1 LNHTS
6 GWNQPRKPWVNEK
19 GEVIWPWF
27 RVWIACIVR
36 SQTFESLMGVVI
48 LANVALIVYETNA
61 DAACYPEFLNDLA
74 SCPHASGKMFWTFV
88 SNVVL
93 QVIYTTECTARG
105 YAERAGFF
113 RNRWNLLDLFIATGC
128 KRFHFCVIFT
138 FHVYSRNVICFMV
151 FFGEPHCGSVKPS
164 GDYWMVRHGSN
175 GTGESQRAAHLSRHS
190 LVEGRSFAD
199 HCAGTLHFSQRSCNI
214 HEGRLPRADW

>member
-1 LNHTS
+1 M
-6 GWNQPRKPWVNEK
+6 
-19 GEVIWPWF
+19 IWPWF

-36 SQTFESLMGVVI
+36 SQTFESLMGVMI

-93 QVIYTTECTARG
+93 QVIYTTECAARG

-128 KRFHFCVIFT
+128 KRFHFRVICT

-151 FFGEPHCGSVKPS
+151 FSESRTAVQPS

-190 LVEGRSFAD
+190 LVEGRPFAD

>member
-151 FFGEPHCGSVKPS
+151 FS
-164 GDYWMVRHGSN
+164 
-175 GTGESQRAAHLSRHS
+175 ESRTAVQ
-190 LVEGRSFAD
+190 
-199 HCAGTLHFSQRSCNI
+199 
-214 HEGRLPRADW
+214 

>member
-1 LNHTS
+1 MAQQEAMQNALVSSGIVGICLTS
-6 GWNQPRKPWVNEK
+6 
-19 GEVIWPWF
+19 
-27 RVWIACIVR
+27 
-36 SQTFESLMGVVI
+36 SL
-48 LANVALIVYETNA
+48 
-61 DAACYPEFLNDLA
+61 
-74 SCPHASGKMFWTFV
+74 H
-88 SNVVL
+88 
-93 QVIYTTECTARG
+93 
-105 YAERAGFF
+105 
-113 RNRWNLLDLFIATGC
+113 TGC

-214 HEGRLPRADW
+214 HEGRLPRADWVRTGS